1 MELLQYL
8 SENGERRLGIVRENQ
23 VREVDIVDSVYD
35 LFFHADAEGVDMES
49 AARALETGSL
59 LSYEP
64 LLKENRV
71 LVPFD
76 HPDPYHT
83 WITGTGLTH
92 LGSAESRDAM
102 HKKVRSEKEEELTD
116 SMKIFRMGLED
127 GKMQGD
133 KPASQPEWF
142 FKGNG
147 LMAVPPGG
155 EIPLPPFAMD
165 GGEEPEIAGL
175 YIVDYEGTPRRL
187 GFALANEFSD
197 HKMEKVNYLYLAH
210 SKLRHCSYGPT
221 ILIGELPDHV
231 TGRSRIRRGGK
242 VLWEKEFLTGERNM
256 SHNFANLEH
265 HHFKYELF
273 RQPGDVH
280 VHFFGTS
287 ALSFTDG
294 IETRDGDLFE
304 IGADCFQFPLRN
316 RLKVASTA

>member
-1 MELLQYL
+1 MELLQCL
-8 SENGERRLGIVRENQ
+8 LENGERRLGIIEGDQ
-23 VREVDIVDSVYD
+23 IREVDVIDSVYD

-49 AARALETGSL
+49 AAYALTTERLHSF
-59 LSYEP
+59 ER

-71 LVPFD
+71 LVPFG

-102 HKKVRSEKEEELTD
+102 HKKVKSENEEKQTD
-116 SMKIFRMGLED
+116 SMKIFRMGLEN
-127 GKMQGD
+127 GKMKGGQ
-133 KPASQPEWF
+133 PASQPEWF
-142 FKGNG
+142 YKGNG

-155 EIPLPPFAMD
+155 EIPLPSFAMD

-175 YIVDYEGTPRRL
+175 YIVDDTGEPRRI

-221 ILIGELPDHV
+221 IRLGELPGHV
-231 TGRSRIRRGGK
+231 TGRSRILREGK
-242 VLWEKEFLTGERNM
+242 LLWEKEFLTGEQNM
-256 SHNFANLEH
+256 SHNLANLEH
-265 HHFKYELF
+265 HHFKYDLF
-273 RQPGDVH
+273 RQPGDAH

-294 IETRDGDLFE
+294 IETEDGDLFE
-304 IGADCFQFPLRN
+304 IEADCFQFPLKN
-316 RLKVASTA
+316 RLKEVVF